1 MFSAIITK
9 RKISRKLPNFLTEVV
24 QILSSGHLQEVD
36 I

>member
-9 RKISRKLPNFLTEVV
+9 HKIPRKLPNFLIEVV
-24 QILSSGHLQEVD
+24 QILSSGNLQEVD